1 VNAEHH
7 QDPGAGEPP
16 GARGSALGE
25 VLASGAEPEPEPRAA
40 RRGWF
45 GRRSGWQKALIVLG
59 VLLVVLSSG
68 VAGGGYYLVNRYT
81 DKVDRAS
88 LLPSAAPGEAEQS
101 KQNWASGP
109 LNLLLLGSD
118 SRAVAPGDKSPIGE
132 RSDTIMLVHIARGRD
147 KATIIS
153 IPRDSYVEVPA
164 AGSWKGG
171 KNKIN
176 AAFAYGGAALT
187 AATVKKLTGIPLDGA
202 MIANFASIRDLV
214 DAVDGVNVCV
224 PYDVRSTFSDREWK
238 QGCHDMNGDL
248 AEEFMRQRYN
258 VPGGDFGRI
267 HNQQLVVQAV
277 ISKVAKNNLL
287 YKPLEL
293 DTMLGIAADS
303 LTVDENLDLRDLVF
317 AVRDIRPRNIG
328 YATVPYTSANLRTP
342 AGAAVRLDTA
352 AAAEMFAAVKDDTI
366 DQWLA
371 DNPQHVP
378 GG

>member
-1 VNAEHH
+1 MSRVNAE
-7 QDPGAGEPP
+7 QDPDADP
-16 GARGSALGE
+16 GILPAT
-25 VLASGAEPEPEPRAA
+25 AEEAPK

-45 GRRSGWQKALIVLG
+45 GRRSGWQKALIMLG
-59 VLLVVLSSG
+59 ALVLVVSSG

-118 SRAVAPGDKSPIGE
+118 SRAVEPGEKSPIGE
-132 RSDTIMLVHIARGRD
+132 RSDTIMLVHIARSRD

-164 AGSWKGG
+164 GGPWKGG

-187 AATVKKLTGIPLDGA
+187 ATTVRKLTGIPLDGA

-224 PYDVRSTFSDREWK
+224 PYDVKSTFSTREWK
-238 QGCHDMNGDL
+238 QGCHDMDGDI

-267 HNQQLVVQAV
+267 KNQQLVVQSV
-277 ISKVAKNNLL
+277 IKKVADKNLL

-293 DTMLGIAADS
+293 DTLLGIAADS

-328 YATVPYTSANLRTP
+328 YATVPYTSANLKTP
-342 AGAAVRLDTA
+342 AGSAVQLDMA
-352 AAAEMFAAVKDDTI
+352 AATEMFAAVKDDTI
-366 DQWLA
+366 DQWLI
-371 DNPQHVP
+371 DNPPHE
-378 GG
+378 